1 MGPFRALV
9 VDDSP
14 TTRQHLV
21 MALRQIPELTCLEAA
36 DGAEG
41 IRQISEQP
49 VDVILTDLQMPG
61 MSGLAFISYLRARHE
76 TENVPIVVLSAHGSE
91 QEREK
96 LQAQGIRSFLRKPIA
111 DQQIVACVREI
122 LPGLTS

>member
-1 MGPFRALV
+1 
-9 VDDSP
+9 
-14 TTRQHLV
+14 
-21 MALRQIPELTCLEAA
+21 MALRQIPGLTCLEAA

-96 LQAQGIRSFLRKPIA
+96 LQAQGIRGFLRKPIA

-122 LPGLTS
+122 LPGLDS